1 MGNLAT
7 EQKTTLKGYAD
18 SLAKTSPWVSFYK
31 EVMKRTG
38 ATQPTVVGWCN
49 GRKPQKFEH
58 ILVLSEITGIK
69 PENLWK

>member
-38 ATQPTVVGWCN
+38 ATQPTVVGW
-49 GRKPQKFEH
+49 
-58 ILVLSEITGIK
+58 
-69 PENLWK
+69 